1 MIDLHTHS
9 FFSDGSLVPS
19 ELVFRAKNKGY
30 DGIAI
35 TDHIDMSNLDFVIPR
50 IVKISSILTSEY
62 KIEVIPGAELTYV
75 PPELIFRVAEQC
87 RELGAKII
95 LVHGETTV
103 EPVPPGTNRAAL
115 SSKIDI
121 LSHPGKISG
130 EQVELAKENSIFL
143 EITSRKGHSLTNQHV
158 GTLAKERGGKLLFN
172 TDAHEPEDLIN
183 DQEALEVVKRAG
195 MRKEDLDEMFENA
208 RSLIRKA
215 LKGA

>member
-9 FFSDGSLVPS
+9 FFSDGSLIPS

-30 DGIAI
+30 EAIAI

-50 IVKISSILTSEY
+50 IAKLSSILTSQY

-75 PPELIFRVAEQC
+75 PPALISRVAEKC
-87 RELGAKII
+87 KKLGAKII

-103 EPVPPGTNRAAL
+103 EPVPSGTNRAAL
-115 SSKIDI
+115 SSKVDI
-121 LSHPGKISG
+121 LSHPGKING
-130 EQVELAKENSIFL
+130 EDVKLAKENGILL
-143 EITSRKGHSLTNQHV
+143 EITSRKGHSLTNQYV
-158 GTLAKERGGKLLFN
+158 GNLARKTGAKLIFN

-195 MRKEDLDEMFENA
+195 MTKEDLDLMFENA
-208 RSLIRKA
+208 RLLIRKA
-215 LKGA
+215 IKGA